1 MANAAVG
8 GLAGKTVALLG
19 VAFKAGTDDLRSSPA
34 LGIWRALAHAGAR
47 VRAFDPLVSPE
58 AASAAGLSGAC
69 TRSLEEAL
77 DGADAALITMVEPAF
92 RTADWARLTA
102 TMRQP
107 VVIDGRNTLR
117 GVTLPAAVRYYPIGR
132 GGVRPGA

>member
-1 MANAAVG
+1 
-8 GLAGKTVALLG
+8 
-19 VAFKAGTDDLRSSPA
+19 
-34 LGIWRALAHAGAR
+34 
-47 VRAFDPLVSPE
+47 
-58 AASAAGLSGAC
+58 LSGAC